1 MGTLFCF
8 VFYGW
13 NMLDFIKLSQL
24 VSQVG
29 ADAAREKQDFE
40 RVMECAQAAFRT
52 AQASPQKFEDRLA
65 ENAPWVLWPTARPL
79 EPLALRATVPAI
91 ETKEK
96 KWTVVA
102 VDGSQIMPSH
112 HEVHNCYLLNAGLAR
127 ISYGLPL
134 APLLL
139 SEPRLHA
146 RPDDLYP
153 LVDRRRVHIDEL
165 YVALERGLFELE
177 LLAEQACAVALHG
190 ESVLALVD
198 GSLIPWSV
206 EKMSS
211 SYQENYF
218 ARVEAVMTKLRLAE
232 VPIVGYISH
241 SRSADLINCLRVSVC
256 PYEVSHCRQHC
267 AELNEE
273 DFPCSQVWPLSD
285 RSLYG
290 KILAKNERSSA
301 FASGASAVKLMPVAD
316 STCFVYFR
324 GASEIARLELPRW
337 LFDDKKLFAFALSA
351 VRTQVEKGQ
360 GYPVALAEAHHLAV
374 IKGPD
379 RERFFQLITDRMVSL
394 GVGQIRVSP
403 KESQKRSG
411 FV

>member
-1 MGTLFCF
+1 
-8 VFYGW
+8 
-13 NMLDFIKLSQL
+13 MLDFIKLSQL
-24 VSQVG
+24 VGQVG
-29 ADAAREKQDFE
+29 ADSIVEKQDFE
-40 RVMECAQAAFRT
+40 RTMQRALAAFHT
-52 AQASPQKFEDRLA
+52 AQNAAQQFENRLS
-65 ENAPWVLWPTARPL
+65 ENAPWVLWPTAKPL
-79 EPLALRATVPAI
+79 EPLSVREIVPTI
-91 ETKEK
+91 ETSAK

-112 HEVHNCYLLNAGLAR
+112 HEVHNCYLLNVGLAR
-127 ISYGLPL
+127 ISYGLAL

-165 YVALERGLFELE
+165 YVSLERGLFELE
-177 LLAEQACAVALHG
+177 LLAEQACSAASHG
-190 ESVLALVD
+190 ESVLAMYD

-211 SYQENYF
+211 SYQESYF
-218 ARVEAVMTKLRLAE
+218 ARVEAVMAKLRLAK
-232 VPIVGYISH
+232 VPILGYISH
-241 SRSADLINCLRVSVC
+241 SRSADLINCLRVSIC
-256 PYEVSHCRQHC
+256 PYEISHCRQNC
-267 AELNEE
+267 ADINEE

-285 RSLYG
+285 RSLFG
-290 KILAKNERSSA
+290 KILALNERSSV
-301 FASGASAVKLMPVAD
+301 FVSGASAVKLLPLCD
-316 STCFVYFR
+316 TTCFVYWR

-337 LFDDKKLFAFALSA
+337 VFDDKIMFAFALSA
-351 VRTQVEKGQ
+351 MRTQVEKGQ

-379 RERFFQLITDRMVSL
+379 RDRFFQMITDRMVSL
-394 GVGQIRVSP
+394 GVGQVRVSP
-403 KESQKRSG
+403 KESQKRRG